1 MSLSGGFRKS
11 AERQRQEA
19 AKEQPKRLP
28 PFSLRLSDE
37 ERQMLIVEADGA
49 PLGTYI
55 KAKVLGDA
63 RPLRMRRTGGAVEDR
78 QALGQVLAML
88 GRSRL
93 ASNLTQLAHLA
104 HVGALAL
111 TPETEAELRE
121 AYRDIRDIRRLLL
134 TALGMRPEDG
144 P

>member
-11 AERQRQEA
+11 AGRQRQEA
-19 AKEQPKRLP
+19 AEKQPKRLP

-37 ERQMLIVEADGA
+37 ERQRLIAEADGV

-55 KAKVLGDA
+55 KAKVLGDS

-93 ASNLTQLAHLA
+93 ASNLNQLAHLA
-104 HVGALAL
+104 HVGALPL
-111 TPETEAELRE
+111 TPETEAELNE

-134 TALGMRPEDG
+134 TALGTRPEDG

>member
-1 MSLSGGFRKS
+1 MSLSGTFRDK
-11 AERQRQEA
+11 AKRLRQKPA
-19 AKEQPKRLP
+19 DEQPKRLP
-28 PFSLRLSDE
+28 PFSLRLSDD
-37 ERQMLIVEADGA
+37 ERRRLIVEAAGA

-55 KAKVLGDA
+55 KAKVLRDS

-93 ASNLTQLAHLA
+93 ASNLNQLAHLA

-121 AYRDIRDIRRLLL
+121 AYRDIRDIRHMLLV
-134 TALGMRPEDG
+134 ALGMRPGDG